1 MDNQKKASLKLKLSL
16 KKETL
21 RTLTESEQNLL
32 DGVVGGTDQPP
43 PGCSNTQCSNTNAF
57 EA

>member
-1 MDNQKKASLKLKLSL
+1 MDSKKPSLKLKLSL

-21 RTLTESEQNLL
+21 RTLTDSEQNLL

-43 PGCSNTQCSNTNAF
+43 PGCGSTQCGNTQAF
-57 EA
+57 ME